1 MSGSSMNGSVTDNAA
16 ESRYELAVDGATAIA
31 QYQLRDGTLV
41 FTHTEVPESLSGR
54 GVGSALARGALDA
67 ARARG
72 LPVVAQCRFIAG
84 YIQKH
89 PEYQDL
95 LAG

>member
-1 MSGSSMNGSVTDNAA
+1 MSGTVTDNPAQ
-16 ESRYELAVDGATAIA
+16 SRFELTEDGATAFAAYRI
-31 QYQLRDGTLV
+31 RDGRLV
-41 FTHTEVPESLSGR
+41 FIHTEVPDSLSGR
-54 GVGSALARGALDA
+54 GIGSTLARGALDA

-84 YIQKH
+84 FIQKH

-95 LAG
+95 VTGQ